1 MQMVYRYRYILRMT
15 PDVLI
20 REARLAAGLSQVELA
35 RRAGTSQPA
44 IARYE
49 AGTSSP
55 SFVTLDRVLRAAGR
69 RLVIGSEPGASA
81 ADVSQRRI
89 RVLQAQ
95 RRAVRALVRAHGG
108 RNPRVF
114 GSTARGEDRLDSD
127 IDLVVDFDF
136 DDRGIF
142 PLFDLRDALSEL
154 LGERVDVVASSFLKV
169 EVAEAVER
177 DGIRI

>member
-1 MQMVYRYRYILRMT
+1 MVYRYQYNDRMT
-15 PDVLI
+15 SSALI
-20 REARLAAGLSQVELA
+20 RDARLAAGLSQAELA
-35 RRAGTSQPA
+35 RRSGTSQPA

-55 SFVTLDRVLRAAGR
+55 SIVTLDRVLRAAGR
-69 RLVIGSEPGASA
+69 RLVLGTEPGTSAFDASLPRLRA
-81 ADVSQRRI
+81 
-89 RVLQAQ
+89 LQAQ
-95 RRAVRALVRAHGG
+95 RRAIRALIRAHGG

-114 GSTARGEDRLDSD
+114 GSTARGEDRPDSD

-142 PLFDLRDALSEL
+142 PLFDLRDALSDL
-154 LGERVDVVASSFLKV
+154 LGERVDVVASSFLKP
-169 EVAEAVER
+169 EVAEEVER

>member
-1 MQMVYRYRYILRMT
+1 MT
-15 PDVLI
+15 ASALI
-20 REARLAAGLSQVELA
+20 RDARRAAGLSQAELA

-49 AGTSSP
+49 SGDTSP
-55 SFVTLDRVLRAAGR
+55 SVVTLDRLLRAAGR
-69 RLVIGSEPGASA
+69 RLVLGSEVGAAA
-81 ADVSQRRI
+81 ADASHARLRA
-89 RVLQAQ
+89 LQAQ
-95 RRAVRALVRAHGG
+95 RRGIRALVRAHGG

-114 GSTARGEDRLDSD
+114 GSTARGDDRPDSD

-154 LGERVDVVASSFLKV
+154 LGERVDVVASSFLKP
-169 EVAEAVER
+169 EVAAEVER
-177 DGIRI
+177 DGLWL

>member
-1 MQMVYRYRYILRMT
+1 MM
-15 PDVLI
+15 PDALI
-20 REARLAAGLSQVELA
+20 RDARLAAGLSQAELA
-35 RRAGTSQPA
+35 RRSGTSQPA

-49 AGTSSP
+49 SGTSSP
-55 SFVTLDRVLRAAGR
+55 SVVTLDRVLRAAGR
-69 RLVIGSEPGASA
+69 RLVLGTEPGASTSDA
-81 ADVSQRRI
+81 SLPRI
-89 RVLQAQ
+89 RALQAQ
-95 RRAVRALVRAHGG
+95 RRALRALVRAHGG

-114 GSTARGEDRLDSD
+114 GSTARGEDQPDSD

-154 LGERVDVVASSFLKV
+154 LGERIDVVASSFLKP
-169 EVAEAVER
+169 EVIEAVER

>member
-1 MQMVYRYRYILRMT
+1 MEYRYRYNFGMT
-15 PDVLI
+15 PDALI

-55 SFVTLDRVLRAAGR
+55 SIVTLDRVLRAAGR
-69 RLVIGSEPGASA
+69 RLVLGSEPGSSASDA
-81 ADVSQRRI
+81 SQPRI
-89 RVLQAQ
+89 RALQAQ
-95 RRAVRALVRAHGG
+95 RRAIRALVRVHGG

-114 GSTARGEDRLDSD
+114 GSTARGEDRPDSD
-127 IDLVVDFDF
+127 IDLVVDFEV
-136 DDRGIF
+136 DDRGIL
-142 PLFDLRDALSEL
+142 PLHDLRDALSEL
-154 LGERVDVVASSFLKV
+154 LGERVDVVASSFLKP
-169 EVAEAVER
+169 EVAEGVER